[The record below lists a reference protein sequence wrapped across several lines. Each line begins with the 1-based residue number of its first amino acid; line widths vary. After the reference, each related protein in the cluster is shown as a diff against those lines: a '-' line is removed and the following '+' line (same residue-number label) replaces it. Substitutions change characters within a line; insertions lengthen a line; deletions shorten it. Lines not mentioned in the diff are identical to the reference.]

1 MKRLSLIILVTTFFM
16 GSAVFAQSKQM
27 SDEQIDR
34 KVESYVEGVNG
45 ACNLNDAQ
53 QEQLTVLYKNMLI
66 ESMDI
71 KGKYSDD
78 EAKMKEAKKEVRA
91 NFKEELEKLLNAEQ
105 MEAYKEY
112 NKEQREMRKQKKEER
127 EKKG

>member
-27 SDEQIDR
+27 SDEQINN

-53 QEQLTVLYKNMLI
+53 NEQLTVLYKNMLI
-66 ESMDI
+66 EMIDI

-78 EAKMKEAKKEVRA
+78 DKKMKEAKRELRT
-91 NFKEELEKLLNAEQ
+91 NFMEELEKLLSAEQ
-105 MEAYKEY
+105 LDAYQTY
-112 NKEQREMRKQKKEER
+112 NKEQRDKRKQEKEKR
-127 EKKG
+127 G

>member
-27 SDEQIDR
+27 SDEQIDN

-53 QEQLTVLYKNMLI
+53 NEQLTVLYKNMLI

-71 KGKYSDD
+71 KGKYADD
-78 EAKMKEAKKEVRA
+78 ETKMKEAKKEVRA
-91 NFKEELEKLLNAEQ
+91 NFKEELGKLLSAEQ
-105 MEAYKEY
+105 LDAYRTY
-112 NKEQREMRKQKKEER
+112 NKEQREKRNQEKEKR